1 MRVEALPNGFTK
13 AVLEWS
19 DRPDRDQAWFDR
31 EIRTN
36 PEFAREYQLVWGA
49 TVGTPV
55 FSPLYKKSLHEQQ
68 MEPLPHAVV
77 HRGWDFG
84 YVHPA
89 CVWAQ
94 FDATDQLG
102 IRHEL
107 LGENETIE
115 QFGQRVVDLSREWFG
130 DDAEYADYGDPA
142 GHQRNDKS
150 ERTSIQIL
158 KDMFGIRVKT
168 RPSEI
173 IQGVDRL
180 RSALVP
186 RDDGRSG
193 LTVDPVTCPQVA
205 YGMTRAY
212 IRDEHDPE
220 KPFKDGHYDHLFDA
234 LRYMGIHVLKTPKR
248 RRAPEQPRTREQLET
263 AAIREHLG
271 RKPSRAH
278 PVLGNY

>member
-1 MRVEALPNGFTK
+1 VRVEHLGNGFTK
-13 AVLEWS
+13 AILEWS
-19 DRPDRDQAWFDR
+19 DRPDRDEAWFER
-31 EIRTN
+31 ESRSN
-36 PEFAREYQLVWGA
+36 PEFAREYGLLWGSV
-49 TVGTPV
+49 VGTPV
-55 FSPLYKKSLHEQQ
+55 FSPLYRKSIHETR
-68 MEPLPHAVV
+68 MEPLKGVAV

-94 FDATDQLG
+94 FDGTGQLG
-102 IRHEL
+102 VRHEL
-107 LGENETIE
+107 LGEDETIE
-115 QFGQRVVDLSREWFG
+115 HFGRRVVDLSDTWFG
-130 DDAEYADYGDPA
+130 EAEFVDYGDPA

-158 KDMFGIRVKT
+158 KDLFGIRVRT

-173 IQGVDRL
+173 IQGIDRI
-180 RSALVP
+180 RSALAP
-186 RDDGRSG
+186 RDDGRPG
-193 LTVDPVTCPQVA
+193 LTVDPIGAEQIA
-205 YGMTRAY
+205 YGFARSY

-234 LRYMGIHVLKTPKR
+234 LRYMAIHVLKTPKR
-248 RRAPEQPRTREQLET
+248 KREAPKVRTREQLES

-271 RKPSRAH
+271 RKPNRAH